1 MLITIMIIKFQQQYS
16 PMVMRKFK
24 RPEDAGVNGFD
35 GLSDD
40 QLAGLNS
47 PRMSRRNRG
56 GSFSGQAVQD
66 SSGPGFDSPSV
77 RRRRSRI
84 PSEEDDKLVT
94 AAVIVSVIE
103 SNFTAA
109 VTTTINT
116 SLIVARPLPNE
127 LLLWHEKEKATLKPC
142 LLVTIAL

>member
-1 MLITIMIIKFQQQYS
+1 
-16 PMVMRKFK
+16 MRKFK

-94 AAVIVSVIE
+94 VAVIVSVIE
-103 SNFTAA
+103 SNFTLATIT

>member
-1 MLITIMIIKFQQQYS
+1 
-16 PMVMRKFK
+16 MRKFK
-24 RPEDAGVNGFD
+24 RTEDSGPNGFD

-66 SSGPGFDSPSV
+66 SSGSGFDSPSV

-84 PSEEDDKLVT
+84 PSEEDDKLVIVAIIVT
-94 AAVIVSVIE
+94 IDVIVTIAVIVTIDIATVTVIVTVAVSV
-103 SNFTAA
+103 TVA
-109 VTTTINT
+109 VI
-116 SLIVARPLPNE
+116 
-127 LLLWHEKEKATLKPC
+127 ATLD
-142 LLVTIAL
+142 VTDSTLEFDQSN